1 MICLVADRCHRRL
14 VDRKISKDASMRA
27 IDATRLY
34 FDRAADRM
42 DLGESMRQLLL
53 TSKRE
58 VSVQIAI
65 ELDSEEITT
74 LIGYR
79 VQHDNAR
86 GPMKGGLRYHPEVDL
101 SEVRSLAALMTWKTA
116 LVDVPFGGA
125 KGGVA
130 VDPAKLTRDELE
142 RVTRKFV
149 DGIHDVIGPDI
160 DIPAPD
166 LGTNSE
172 VMAWFMNQYQKYHGF
187 NPGCVTGK
195 PVELH
200 GIPGREEA
208 TGRGVGIL
216 AFKLISR
223 LGRKAAQTRVA
234 LQGFGNVGSHA
245 AKFLSEA
252 DFKVVAVS
260 DLSGGYYRP
269 EGLEIPRVLAHVREH
284 HSLKDFKEAER
295 IPNEELL
302 QLDVEL
308 LIPAAL
314 GGVITADNV
323 QGIKAPVIIEAA
335 NQPVWPDADTM
346 LEERGTVVLPDLLAN
361 SGGVTVSYFEWVQ
374 NRQHYSWGL
383 NRVRQELDRVLSDSF
398 ERVWTMSKDH
408 KVSLRTA
415 AYMLGIGRVGRA
427 TILGGIT

>member
-1 MICLVADRCHRRL
+1 
-14 VDRKISKDASMRA
+14 MRA

-34 FDRAADRM
+34 FERAADRL
-42 DLGESMRQLLL
+42 DLGENMRQLLL

-58 VSVQIAI
+58 VSVQIAL
-65 ELDSEEITT
+65 ELDSDEITT

-79 VQHDNAR
+79 VQHDDAR

-101 SEVRSLAALMTWKTA
+101 GEVRSLAALMTWKTA
-116 LVDVPFGGA
+116 LVNIPFGGA

-149 DGIHDVIGPDI
+149 DGIHDLIGPDI

-166 LGTNSE
+166 MGTSSE

-223 LGRKAAQTRVA
+223 LGRKAGQTRVA

-245 AKFLSEA
+245 AKFLSES

-269 EGLEIPRVLAHVREH
+269 EGLEIPKVLAHVREH
-284 HSLKDFKEAER
+284 RTLRNFKDAER
-295 IPNEELL
+295 ISNEELL
-302 QLDVEL
+302 ELDVEL

-314 GGVITADNV
+314 GGVITAENAAK
-323 QGIKAPVIIEAA
+323 IKAPLIIEAA

-383 NRVRQELDRVLSDSF
+383 NRVRQELDRVLADSF
-398 ERVWTMSKDH
+398 ERVWTLAKER

-415 AYMLGIGRVGRA
+415 AYMIGIGRVGRA
-427 TILGGIT
+427 TELGGIT